1 MSDYIKRE
9 DAVLAIVAFLRFT
22 QPMARRIVD
31 EIPSADVVDR
41 ESYESMERTVQK
53 ITDAIAKTE
62 QKHGKWIEYP
72 ECLQYDNAY
81 SDDHI
86 VCSECC
92 HVWSLLD
99 NCTETFNYCPNCGAK
114 MDGDS

>member
-62 QKHGKWIEYP
+62 QKHGKWIKEDDGSLFYRCSACGKAQYGNFSEIWMGEY
-72 ECLQYDNAY
+72 
-81 SDDHI
+81 H
-86 VCSECC
+86 
-92 HVWSLLD
+92 
-99 NCTETFNYCPNCGAK
+99 FCPNCGAS
-114 MDGDS
+114 MESPE